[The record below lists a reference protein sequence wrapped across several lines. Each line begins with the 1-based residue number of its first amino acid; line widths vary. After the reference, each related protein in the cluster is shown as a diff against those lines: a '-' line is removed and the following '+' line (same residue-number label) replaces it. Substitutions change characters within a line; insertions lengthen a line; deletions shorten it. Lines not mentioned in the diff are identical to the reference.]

1 MPDIK
6 TREKVKGTV
15 KTLDKAAVAGER
27 MKAAYV
33 RTKEKAEQGIQPK
46 EDSPEKYAA
55 DRISA
60 GSETV
65 AHEAVHQFDKQGRKG
80 VQETKENI
88 SKAKQYFEQRRADQ
102 PKKQAQ
108 KRASENVRRSA
119 NVTKQS
125 VKSVDYGAQ
134 SIKTVERGEK
144 QIRQTASFTGKACV
158 RQVKMLAKGPQ
169 KG

>member
-33 RTKEKAEQGIQPK
+33 RTKEKAEQGIQAK
-46 EDSPEKYAA
+46 EDSLEEYAA

-65 AHEAVHQFDKQGRKG
+65 VHEAVHQFDKKGRKG
-80 VQETKENI
+80 VRETKENI

-108 KRASENVRRSA
+108 KRAAANVRRCA
-119 NVTKQS
+119 
-125 VKSVDYGAQ
+125 
-134 SIKTVERGEK
+134 KTVRK
-144 QIRQTASFTGKACV
+144 KCRIRSAVYQNRRAWRKANPAICQLC
-158 RQVKMLAKGPQ
+158 RQGHH
-169 KG
+169 

>member
-33 RTKEKAEQGIQPK
+33 RTKEKAEQGIQSK
-46 EDSPEKYAA
+46 EDSPEEYAA

-65 AHEAVHQFDKQGRKG
+65 VHRQRHYSQICGLCQRCAMVQGSWPMAG
-80 VQETKENI
+80 SQ
-88 SKAKQYFEQRRADQ
+88 
-102 PKKQAQ
+102 
-108 KRASENVRRSA
+108 
-119 NVTKQS
+119 
-125 VKSVDYGAQ
+125 
-134 SIKTVERGEK
+134 
-144 QIRQTASFTGKACV
+144 
-158 RQVKMLAKGPQ
+158 L
-169 KG
+169 